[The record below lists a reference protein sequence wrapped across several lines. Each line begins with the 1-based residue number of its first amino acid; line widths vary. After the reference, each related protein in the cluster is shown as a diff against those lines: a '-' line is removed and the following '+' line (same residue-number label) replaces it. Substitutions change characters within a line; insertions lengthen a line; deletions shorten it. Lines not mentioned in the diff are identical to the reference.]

1 MADTAFGDF
10 DVIAYLAEILCL
22 NELTVRSGMAVEI
35 LNLNNLPFL
44 RWPIAVGHSHRSHE
58 SLPIFIQEIRGN
70 GAMSVIRFLLGLGA
84 NDEGCRDD
92 ELTFEVLSRSS
103 ARVYGVAILAY
114 ESFGVR
120 AVHFFHEVA
129 LGLRCHGCF
138 ADSQHV
144 ANSAKVLG
152 QVHIADIVWLDAQIR
167 FVHAEQ
173 IPNVEARICDFTVP
187 QETLSLHS
195 VQRFDQSRV
204 YGNDLAEFVDAGIFP
219 LGLLYREPPPI
230 EFLLEPPAGV
240 LRQ

>member
-44 RWPIAVGHSHRSHE
+44 RWPIAVGHSHCPHE
-58 SLPIFIQEIRGN
+58 SPPSVIQEIHGD
-70 GAMSVIRFLLGLGA
+70 GAVSVIRLLLGLGA
-84 NDEGCRDD
+84 NDEGCCDD

-103 ARVYGVAILAY
+103 GRVCGVAILAY

-120 AVHFFHEVA
+120 AVYLFHEVA

-138 ADSQHV
+138 ADSQNV
-144 ANSAKVLG
+144 ADSAKVLG
-152 QVHIADIVWLDAQIR
+152 QVDIADFVWLNAQIR

-173 IPNVEARICDFTVP
+173 IPDE
-187 QETLSLHS
+187 E
-195 VQRFDQSRV
+195 
-204 YGNDLAEFVDAGIFP
+204 
-219 LGLLYREPPPI
+219 
-230 EFLLEPPAGV
+230 
-240 LRQ
+240 